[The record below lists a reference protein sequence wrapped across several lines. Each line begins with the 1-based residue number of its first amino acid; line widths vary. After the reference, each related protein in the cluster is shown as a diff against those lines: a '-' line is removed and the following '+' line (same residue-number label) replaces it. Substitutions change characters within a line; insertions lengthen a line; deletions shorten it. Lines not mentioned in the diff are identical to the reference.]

1 MSVSANLVA
10 LIPLIAAAARRGQ
23 IRSPR
28 MRSRPARRP
37 AVDFDLTFAILASPE
52 RWAFRV
58 HSALSAQRDASPE
71 GLKTC
76 GMSEAN
82 EVCFDKI
89 GIVVTTIPQPPKRAG
104 WNVSKEGFGEG
115 QAVWEAAQGQPE
127 SARLIGD

>member
-10 LIPLIAAAARRGQ
+10 LIPLIAAAARSGQ

-37 AVDFDLTFAILASPE
+37 PVDFAARALAICHPE
-52 RWAFRV
+52 RWVSRA
-58 HSALSAQRDASPE
+58 HSALNAQRDASPE

-89 GIVVTTIPQPPKRAG
+89 GIVASTIPQPPKRAG
-104 WNVSKEGFGEG
+104 WNVSIEGFGEELKHPLG
-115 QAVWEAAQGQPE
+115 LP
-127 SARLIGD
+127 